1 MKKNIALF
9 LIAALMLGLCACGSG
24 NTPASSAPVDSTA
37 VNSEAAAP
45 AEETAPAAPDTEP
58 ASEALSGSAT
68 EEQLND
74 VAARLAA
81 GEEVLVGYAVNT
93 LSNPALKQTIDNVQG
108 FLEDMGCTVSV
119 VACEGD
125 TALMINHIENFIE
138 MQVDLIIVA
147 PIDQD
152 AMQDSLLKAEAAG
165 IPVIF
170 NGQYPAYADQ
180 MSGGGTTDYPELG
193 VQTAKSA
200 LAWIDQ
206 QYPDAGDGDIHVAV
220 LGFNNTYIFKQIYDN
235 MIATIEADPRITVSY
250 TATEHNS
257 IDSGFNAAAEAM
269 TMDPEIRVF
278 LCYQDSP
285 GIGVANYLMSQSD
298 LNMDEF
304 GVFSGSYSDTS
315 TEMVDD
321 PSNPTRCILYY
332 GIYGNDKETIMG
344 YDIFFAAREILLG
357 HQKQCWLIMD
367 MWSHDSFGYNLLID
381 HPENDH
387 IYD

>member
-1 MKKNIALF
+1 MKKKFAWVLITAL
-9 LIAALMLGLCACGSG
+9 ILGLCACSAG
-24 NTPASSAPVDSTA
+24 NTSSSATVGSAKDSGETTQT
-37 VNSEAAAP
+37 VEETSAADPSA
-45 AEETAPAAPDTEP
+45 AEELP
-58 ASEALSGSAT
+58 GSAT
-68 EEQLND
+68 EEQLNE
-74 VAARLAA
+74 VAARLEA

-93 LSNPALKQTIDNVQG
+93 LANPALKQTIDNVQG

-152 AMQDSLLKAEAAG
+152 AMKDSLLKAEAAG

-170 NGQYPAYADQ
+170 NGQYPAYADEV
-180 MSGGGTTDYPELG
+180 SGGGATDYPELG
-193 VQTAKSA
+193 VQTAQSA

-206 QYPDAGDGDIHVAV
+206 QYPDAGDGEIHVAI
-220 LGFNNTYIFKQIYDN
+220 LGFNNTYIFKQTYDN
-235 MIATIEADPRITVSY
+235 MLSTIEADPRITVSY

-285 GIGVANYLMSQSD
+285 GIGVANYLMSQSS

-304 GVFSGSYSDTS
+304 GVFCGSYSETS
-315 TEMVDD
+315 AEMVDD
-321 PSNPTRCILYY
+321 PFNPMRSILYY
-332 GIYGNDKETIMG
+332 GIYGNEKETIMG
-344 YDIFFAAREILLG
+344 YDIFFAAREVLLG

-367 MWSHDSFGYNLLID
+367 MWSYDSFGYDLLID
-381 HPENDH
+381 HPENDN
-387 IYD
+387 IYN

>member
-1 MKKNIALF
+1 MKKKLAL
-9 LIAALMLGLCACGSG
+9 LLAAALLLGLCACGSG
-24 NTPASSAPVDSTA
+24 TTSASSAAADSSADATAAASAPEPVS
-37 VNSEAAAP
+37 AAP
-45 AEETAPAAPDTEP
+45 AEVP
-58 ASEALSGSAT
+58 SEIAGSAT

-74 VAARLAA
+74 VAARLEA

-108 FLEDMGCTVSV
+108 FLEELGCTVSV

-152 AMQDSLLKAEAAG
+152 AMEDSLLKAEAAG

-170 NGQYPAYADQ
+170 NGQYPAYAEKV
-180 MSGGGTTDYPELG
+180 SGGGATDYPELG
-193 VQTAKSA
+193 IQTASAA

-250 TATEHNS
+250 TGTEHNS
-257 IDSGFNAAAEAM
+257 IDAGFNAAAEAM

-298 LNMDEF
+298 LNMDDF
-304 GVFSGSYSDTS
+304 GIFSGSYSETS

-321 PSNPTRCILYY
+321 PANPTRCILYY

-344 YDIFFAAREILLG
+344 YDIFFAAREVLLG
-357 HQKQCWLIMD
+357 HETQCWLLMD
-367 MWSHDSFGYNLLID
+367 MWSHDSFGFDLLID

>member
-1 MKKNIALF
+1 MKKKIALF

-24 NTPASSAPVDSTA
+24 STSAGSAAADSA
-37 VNSEAAAP
+37 AAASEAAPAASAQAEPAAQTTAP
-45 AEETAPAAPDTEP
+45 AE
-58 ASEALSGSAT
+58 LSGSAA
-68 EEQLND
+68 EEQLNE
-74 VAARLAA
+74 VAARLEA

-108 FLEDMGCTVSV
+108 YLEDMGCTVSV

-180 MSGGGTTDYPELG
+180 VSGGGATDYPELG

-206 QYPDAGDGDIHVAV
+206 EYPDAGDGDIHVAV
-220 LGFNNTYIFKQIYDN
+220 LGFNNTFIFKQIYDN

-269 TMDPEIRVF
+269 TMDPDIRVF

-285 GIGVANYLMSQSD
+285 GIGVANYLMSQSG

-304 GVFSGSYSDTS
+304 GVFSGSYSETS

-321 PSNPTRCILYY
+321 PGNPMRSILYY

-344 YDIFFAAREILLG
+344 YDIFFAAREVLLG
-357 HQKQCWLIMD
+357 HQEQCWLIMD
-367 MWSHDSFGYNLLID
+367 MWSHDSFGYDLLID

>member
-1 MKKNIALF
+1 MKKKIALF
-9 LIAALMLGLCACGSG
+9 LVAALMLGLCACSSG
-24 NTPASSAPVDSTA
+24 NTPASSAAASPAVEDDNAVASAPEPV
-37 VNSEAAAP
+37 SEKPAAA
-45 AEETAPAAPDTEP
+45 EAPTEIP
-58 ASEALSGSAT
+58 GSAT

-74 VAARLAA
+74 VAARLEA

-108 FLEDMGCTVSV
+108 FLEEMGCTVSV

-138 MQVDLIIVA
+138 MQMDLIIVA

-152 AMQDSLLKAEAAG
+152 AMKDSLLKAEAAG

-180 MSGGGTTDYPELG
+180 VSGGGATDYPELG
-193 VQTAKSA
+193 IQTAKSA

-206 QYPDAGDGDIHVAV
+206 QYPDAGNGDIHVAI

-250 TATEHNS
+250 TGTEHNS
-257 IDSGFNAAAEAM
+257 IDAGFNAASEAM

-285 GIGVANYLMSQSD
+285 GIGVANYLMSQGN

-304 GVFSGSYSDTS
+304 GIFSGSYSETS

-321 PSNPTRCILYY
+321 PANPTRSILYY

-344 YDIFFAAREILLG
+344 YDIYFAAREVLLG
-357 HQKQCWLIMD
+357 HETQCWLLMD
-367 MWSHDSFGYNLLID
+367 MWSHDSFGFDLLID